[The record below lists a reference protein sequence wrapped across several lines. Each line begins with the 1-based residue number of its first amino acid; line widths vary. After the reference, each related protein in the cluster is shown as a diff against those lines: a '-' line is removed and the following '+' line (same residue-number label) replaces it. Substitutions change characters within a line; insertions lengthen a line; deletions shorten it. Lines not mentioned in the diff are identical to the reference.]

1 MKKTLRDIDVYGK
14 KVLVRVDFNVPI
26 EKGIIQEDN
35 RIVEAIPT
43 IKELLSNGASVILM
57 SHLGRPD
64 GKVDERYTLKP
75 CAVRLS
81 ELLKKPVKFAPD
93 CVGKETVKIAKELK
107 PGEILLLENLRFYPE
122 EEANDKD
129 FAVKLSKLADVFVFD
144 AFGTSHR
151 KHAST
156 YGVSKLMPSAMG
168 LLVQKELDMIS
179 GKITEP
185 RKPFVA
191 ILGGAKVQDKI
202 GMINFLTNKADTI
215 IIGGAMSIP
224 FLKAQGYSTGV
235 YSIKPGE
242 GITMSKLV
250 KQAKDILKN
259 CEDAGVNVLLPIDF
273 VMTDDVKN
281 PKIVVEGDSP
291 NIDDRWMG
299 ADIGPATRKMF
310 AKVIKKARTVIWN
323 GPMGVF
329 ELPVFA
335 NGTYAVAKAMA
346 RSRATTI
353 VGGGDSAAAVI
364 QMGFA
369 KKMSHI
375 STGGGASL
383 KLFEGGVLPAV
394 DVLEDAQHIVAK
406 GRKR

>member
-26 EKGIIQEDN
+26 EKGVIQEDN
-35 RIVEAIPT
+35 RIVEAVPT
-43 IKELLSNGASVILM
+43 IKHLLANGASVILM
-57 SHLGRPD
+57 SHLGRPE
-64 GKVDERYTLKP
+64 GKVDMQYTLKP

-81 ELLKKPVKFAPD
+81 ELLKKEVKFAPD
-93 CVGKETVKIAKELK
+93 CIGKETVKMAKELK
-107 PGEILLLENLRFYPE
+107 PGEVLLLENLRFHPE

-129 FAVKLSKLADVFVFD
+129 FAIKLSKLADVFVFD

-168 LLVQKELDMIS
+168 LLVQKELEMIS
-179 GKITEP
+179 GKLAEP

-202 GMINFLTNKADTI
+202 GMINFLADKVDTI
-215 IIGGAMSIP
+215 LMGGAMSIP

-235 YSIKPGE
+235 YSVKLAE
-242 GITMSKLV
+242 GVTMAKLV
-250 KQAKDILKN
+250 KQAKEILKN
-259 CEDAGVNVLLPIDF
+259 CEEAGVNVLLPIDF
-273 VMTDDVKN
+273 VMTDNVKN
-281 PKIVVEGDSP
+281 PTIVVEGDSP
-291 NIDDRWMG
+291 NIDDKWIG
-299 ADIGPATRKMF
+299 ADIGPETRKMF
-310 AKVIKKARTVIWN
+310 AKVIKRARTVIWN

-329 ELPVFA
+329 ELPVFSH
-335 NGTYAVAKAMA
+335 GTYAVAKAMA

-353 VGGGDSAAAVI
+353 VGGGDSASAVI

-383 KLFEGGVLPAV
+383 KLFEGGILPAV
-394 DVLEDAQHIVAK
+394 DVLEDATPVIAK
-406 GRKR
+406 GKKK